1 MGETR
6 GGTSPTTR
14 HAPSIIQHTPRAI
27 HHTTHA
33 IHHPSYN
40 TRHTAHAIHH
50 TTHNTPCHVT
60 TRHAVILVLTQGVS
74 RLSLVSLTFC
84 VRCICVCNLFLSLSL
99 SLVYPLQVDPGAT
112 HGDTVID
119 VADLTLTT
127 GEHVSPLVWSP
138 FLTSPAGDPLKD
150 VGLRVVN
157 RTDFYRC
164 HEPY

>member
-1 MGETR
+1 M
-6 GGTSPTTR
+6 
-14 HAPSIIQHTPRAI
+14 
-27 HHTTHA
+27 
-33 IHHPSYN
+33 
-40 TRHTAHAIHH
+40 
-50 TTHNTPCHVT
+50 
-60 TRHAVILVLTQGVS
+60 LTQGVS
-74 RLSLVSLTFC
+74 RLSH
-84 VRCICVCNLFLSLSL
+84 FLCTVHLSVISFSLSL
-99 SLVYPLQVDPGAT
+99 FSFSLSLPCLPSLQVDPGAT